1 LAQIIINPVTLGVVW
16 IAHAFRSLTQWN
28 NN

>member
-1 LAQIIINPVTLGVVW
+1 LATIIINPVTLGLIWV
-16 IAHAFRSLTQWN
+16 AHAFRSLTQWN